1 VINSIIIDNYAN
13 ENGNGMYLN
22 YNNYRIL
29 NSILINNGGN
39 EIKGAGVTLNNCY
52 IDPSKIMV
60 SSLVSENNI
69 FGGNLDFADQENG
82 DFHIGKDSV
91 LIDAGTTSIEGIS
104 YPSFDFDGN
113 KRISGSAIDIGP
125 YEFIFDTDN
134 GGLPW
139 LMLLLD

>member
-1 VINSIIIDNYAN
+1 MINSIIINNYAN
-13 ENGNGMYLN
+13 ENGNGIYLAH
-22 YNNYRIL
+22 YNYRIL
-29 NSILINNGGN
+29 NSILINNGNN
-39 EIKGAGVTLNNCY
+39 EIKGAGVTINNSY
-52 IDPSKIMV
+52 IDQSKIMV

-82 DFHIGKDSV
+82 DFHIGKNSI

-104 YPSFDFDGN
+104 YPSFDFEGN
-113 KRISGSAIDIGP
+113 ERISGSAIDIGP